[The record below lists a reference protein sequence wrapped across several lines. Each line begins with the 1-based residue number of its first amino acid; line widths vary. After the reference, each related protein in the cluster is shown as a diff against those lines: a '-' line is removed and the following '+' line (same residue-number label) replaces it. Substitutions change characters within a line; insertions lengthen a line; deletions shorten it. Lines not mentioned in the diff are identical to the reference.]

1 MRPCRWTLCLIVLLV
16 AASCESASAQTPSS
30 GWISGIEV
38 PSLSPFTV
46 SFRLANQ
53 GTVALSGI
61 IGTVAL
67 SDQRGQLIE
76 VYAIEPF
83 AALPGESVA
92 IAASSRWDFQQTG
105 MFLVEITLDLGTGT
119 PISNLLGFRIL
130 PILLPLEVPPPRPGE
145 GLYTVYQTPV
155 NWGLVRIAAPDAW
168 GISHGRESVVVA
180 VIDSGIDHSDDVPQ
194 LAESMWVNPGEIP
207 GNGIDDDRNGY
218 VDDVHGWDFR
228 DGDNSSLTGTSL
240 HWHGTF
246 VAGIIAARPGDVPI
260 AGVAPGV
267 RIMDVRFLDSKNE
280 FLTSDWRTFAE
291 AIDYAVD
298 NGAHIINLSV
308 YANGQPPT
316 YFKQALDRAVSR
328 GVIVVGISGN
338 TGQAGVQYP
347 GKYDSVYATAA
358 TTENDLLASFSTR
371 GDEVALS
378 APGDNVT
385 SFIPGGGTSTRSGT
399 SFAAPH
405 VSGVLALILSA
416 NPGLSPAQAF
426 DVLTRALIDLG
437 PRGFDTSFGG
447 GLIDAYEALLGAED

>member
-1 MRPCRWTLCLIVLLV
+1 MRPCCWTLCLIGLL
-16 AASCESASAQTPSS
+16 ALFCSASAKAQTPSS
-30 GWISGIEV
+30 GWISGIEI

-46 SFRLANQ
+46 SFRFANQ
-53 GTVALSGI
+53 GTAALPGI
-61 IGTVAL
+61 IGTVTL
-67 SDQRGQLIE
+67 SDQRGQIIE
-76 VYAIEPF
+76 VYPIEPF

-92 IAASSRWDFQQTG
+92 VAASSRWDFQQTG
-105 MFLVEITLDLGTGT
+105 MFLAEISLDLGAGT

-130 PILLPLEVPPPRPGE
+130 PILLPLEAPPPRPGE
-145 GLYTVYQTPV
+145 GLYTVYQEPV

-168 GISHGRESVVVA
+168 GISHGRENVIVA

-194 LAESMWVNPGEIP
+194 LAESMWINPGEIP
-207 GNGIDDDRNGY
+207 RNGVDDDRNGY
-218 VDDVHGWDFR
+218 VDDVNGWDFR

-246 VAGIIAARPGDVPI
+246 VAGIIAAQPGDVPI

-267 RIMDVRFLDSKNE
+267 RIMDVRFLDSKNQ
-280 FLTSDWRTFAE
+280 FMTSDWKTFAE
-291 AIDYAVD
+291 AIDYAVA
-298 NGAHIINLSV
+298 NGAQIINLSV
-308 YANGQPPT
+308 YANGRPPA
-316 YFKQALDRAVSR
+316 YFEQALNRAVSH

-338 TGQAGVQYP
+338 TGQVGVQYP

-358 TTENDLLASFSTR
+358 TTENDLLAGFSTR
-371 GDEVALS
+371 GAEVALC

-416 NPGLSPAQAF
+416 YPGLSPTQAF

-437 PRGFDTSFGG
+437 PRGFDTSFGE
-447 GLIDAYEALLGAED
+447 GLIDAYEALSGAED